1 MPHKRWKQEPGRA
14 HKALRRVRECGAL
27 WTRGKGFFD
36 GFDTIRIERAPPGL
50 SFPERRRLVRSCDAQ
65 SIWLEQQRID
75 HESCARQGRAQSV
88 HICLRAV
95 VGLTAHAFAF
105 QALNF
110 LVTLVTAAKSRYWQI
125 FLVSKGLEP
134 EQVRCMPIVFMFQT
148 ILIPILRSP
157 RSDC

>member
-1 MPHKRWKQEPGRA
+1 M
-14 HKALRRVRECGAL
+14 
-27 WTRGKGFFD
+27 
-36 GFDTIRIERAPPGL
+36 
-50 SFPERRRLVRSCDAQ
+50 
-65 SIWLEQQRID
+65 
-75 HESCARQGRAQSV
+75 